1 MSPANFSLESM
12 SIKDVE
18 RVLKDV
24 LGTSLEFQIRE
35 TNLISGATW
44 ARRENDYL
52 LSIHPGELEGAGQH
66 YMLFWRGHACEACT
80 HSSFSN
86 KLALVG
92 FKHDETL
99 RKGVEDSFISALGI
113 YGRWGRGQDGQ
124 FNTQLGHTD
133 EIFNSISPIFEKP
146 RHEF

>member
-1 MSPANFSLESM
+1 MSAANFCLESM
-12 SIKDVE
+12 SVNDVE

-24 LGTSLEFQIRE
+24 LGGPLEFQIRE

-66 YMLFWRGHACEACT
+66 YMLFWGGHAFEACT
-80 HSSFSN
+80 HSSFSD

-99 RKGVEDSFISALGI
+99 RKSVKDCFISALRI
-113 YGRWGRGQDGQ
+113 YGRWGRGQDGH

-133 EIFNSISPIFEKP
+133 EIFNSISPIFERP
-146 RHEF
+146 RYEF

>member
-1 MSPANFSLESM
+1 MSASNFCLESM
-12 SIKDVE
+12 SVKDVE

-24 LGTSLEFQIRE
+24 PSGLLGFKIRE

-52 LSIHPGELEGAGQH
+52 LSIHPGELDRAGQH
-66 YMLFWRGHACEACT
+66 YMLFWRGQAFEACT
-80 HSSFSN
+80 HSSFSH

-99 RKGVEDSFISALGI
+99 RKSVEDCFISALRI
-113 YGRWGRGQDGQ
+113 YGRWGRGQDGH
-124 FNTQLGHTD
+124 FNAQPGHTD